1 MEFLTASYY
10 ETRGGKCALVL
21 QHYAYKGEEVI
32 FACIV
37 EEGGIL
43 DGAPAE
49 NRKVANGAVEENR
62 MCCYFAERL
71 LEEFRKYPVFSAL
84 KKPEKYIEWAACVF
98 EEVIEGID
106 REVSA
111 VRESGCV
118 RQPVRGKGKKNEKGE
133 IPVSGVFCV
142 GEECF
147 MLARG
152 DMSVLLLN
160 RDRGKP
166 CATSLLRGERGFCIR
181 PGRIEPGVGV
191 LLATGDFLRG
201 IGERE
206 LKEGLFVE
214 DLLCPIY
221 FHGQEREAKLTR
233 SSGKRNQCREGVRQL
248 EMEDRYRQEY
258 MAEKH
263 LRELGLAGR
272 LEQTGERPDGS
283 AAILILTKEAEAK

>member
-1 MEFLTASYY
+1 MEFLTASYC
-10 ETRGGKCALVL
+10 ETGGEKCALVL

-49 NRKVANGAVEENR
+49 NRKVADGAVEENR

-84 KKPEKYIEWAACVF
+84 KKPEKYIEWVACVF

-142 GEECF
+142 GGGCF
-147 MLARG
+147 MFARG

-166 CATSLLRGERGFCIR
+166 CATPLRRGERGLCIKL
-181 PGRIEPGVGV
+181 GRIEPGVGV

-206 LKEGLFVE
+206 LQEGLFVE
-214 DLLCPIY
+214 DLLRPIY
-221 FHGQEREAKLTR
+221 LHGQERKAKLTR
-233 SSGKRNQCREGVRQL
+233 NSGKRNHRRGSVRQS

-258 MAEKH
+258 MVEKH
-263 LRELGLAGR
+263 LRELGLAGTVR
-272 LEQTGERPDGS
+272 KSS
-283 AAILILTKEAEAK
+283 AGILILTKEAEVK